1 MPRSCGSNAVSQPLA
16 GGTDPET
23 GFTFPDLNASPGGE
37 LYRTNLILP
46 EPCEFLSP
54 KFPACS
60 VIRPSLAARERI
72 HGELRSPS
80 GLRTCATDRKS
91 TRLNSSH
98 LGISYAVFCL

>member
-16 GGTDPET
+16 GVTDPET

-46 EPCEFLSP
+46 ELCEFLSP

-60 VIRPSLAARERI
+60 VIQPSLAARERT
-72 HGELRSPS
+72 HGEIRSPS
-80 GLRTCATDRKS
+80 GLRTCAT
-91 TRLNSSH
+91 
-98 LGISYAVFCL
+98 